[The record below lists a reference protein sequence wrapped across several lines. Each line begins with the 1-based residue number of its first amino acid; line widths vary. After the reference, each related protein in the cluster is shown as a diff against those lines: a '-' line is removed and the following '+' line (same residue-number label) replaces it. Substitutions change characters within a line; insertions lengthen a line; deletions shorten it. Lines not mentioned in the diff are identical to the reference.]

1 MASGADNVARGDGEE
16 AGAATEVDDGHPRTH
31 PGVPQ
36 RRTGRERLGALL
48 RKEALRVVRTEAVR
62 PVATRPA
69 MVAMAVAVVRVAVVP
84 VAVAVRAVAS
94 LVTVGL
100 HGSSPLGPPAGG
112 GTA

>member
-1 MASGADNVARGDGEE
+1 M
-16 AGAATEVDDGHPRTH
+16 
-31 PGVPQ
+31 
-36 RRTGRERLGALL
+36 GALL

-94 LVTVGL
+94 AIAHNRLAVVVPCHRVIRSDGGMAGYRWGL
-100 HGSSPLGPPAGG
+100 PLKARLLAAEKGG
-112 GTA
+112 R